1 MKRIQNSRETAFLGR
16 NGTGKCAGFDFFKS
30 NDNNSVVVTPL
41 TSKMA
46 MGRCEIQIPLEDLQE
61 FVKALMEAGDE

>member
-1 MKRIQNSRETAFLGR
+1 
-16 NGTGKCAGFDFFKS
+16 
-30 NDNNSVVVTPL
+30 VTPL